1 MQGRL
6 FLQIVTEQL
15 DEDKTAEQIDRQI
28 ADAVGKENIHR
39 AFIMG
44 GSPKLRSAVAV
55 VETVH
60 SDIQIVV
67 LEEPRLTGVQSS
79 ESARTAQ
86 QPLQSGQAYA
96 MKDMAD
102 RMSEYTVDTTD
113 ERTGTGAESGADH
126 MVIVWII
133 LGAAGIGIGCWAWK
147 RARRR

>member
-60 SDIQIVV
+60 RDIQIVV

-79 ESARTAQ
+79 EGARTAE
-86 QPLQSGQAYA
+86 QPLQSGQVYA
-96 MKDMAD
+96 MEDMAD

-126 MVIVWII
+126 MGIVWII
-133 LGAAGIGIGCWAWK
+133 LGAAGIGIGCWMWK

>member
-1 MQGRL
+1 MCRGGF

-15 DEDKTAEQIDRQI
+15 DEDETAEQIDRQI

-60 SDIQIVV
+60 RGIQIVV

-79 ESARTAQ
+79 EGARTAK
-86 QPLQSGQAYA
+86 QPL
-96 MKDMAD
+96 
-102 RMSEYTVDTTD
+102 
-113 ERTGTGAESGADH
+113 
-126 MVIVWII
+126 
-133 LGAAGIGIGCWAWK
+133 
-147 RARRR
+147 